1 MNGRRTPQPAG
12 EGQPQPAPK
21 GPRRAAVRARVRVY
35 NHQREVPVRPL
46 LAGGWL
52 ARAVRQALLQEPSL
66 QGRSVEVSVALVD
79 DVAIA
84 DLNRRFRG
92 KEGPTD
98 VLSFP
103 LLEPGEPQPDG
114 GPQWLGEV
122 IISVPRAL
130 EQAQRFGHS
139 PQRELAYLAVHGCL
153 HLLGYDHHDPVSR
166 RRMREREE
174 AALAAC
180 GLTR

>member
-1 MNGRRTPQPAG
+1 MNTPVRGADSTDAVGPA
-12 EGQPQPAPK
+12 
-21 GPRRAAVRARVRVY
+21 RAVVHVR
-35 NHQREVPVRPL
+35 NHQRQVPVRGL
-46 LAGGWL
+46 LSGRWL
-52 ARAVRQALLQEPSL
+52 HRVLREVLRREPSL
-66 QGRSVEVSVALVD
+66 AGLQVEVSVALVD
-79 DVAIA
+79 DRTIA
-84 DLNRRFRG
+84 RLNRRFRG

-103 LLEPGEPQPDG
+103 MAETPDEPQPEG
-114 GPQWLGEV
+114 GCVLLGEV

-130 EQAQRFGHS
+130 EQAARYGHS

-153 HLLGYDHHDPVSR
+153 HLLGYDHHDPASR
-166 RRMREREE
+166 RIMRAREE